1 MPSKSE
7 RLDEL
12 EASEKEV
19 KRILTGPDG
28 ATQVTAT
35 YQGVLFDLIEHHSRL
50 KAVEHDVPEL
60 IRELEVLVNRVR
72 TLEGLSNTEEE
83 RVGKLTD
90 RVAALED
97 RKQISKEHSVAVGI
111 EAAVAVAREEH
122 PCFDANQ
129 LIVRMLEVGIG
140 AALECQPQ
148 RTLHNPS
155 TAIQQRHWHPVSQSL
170 LDRISQIISGPAC
183 PLERFRSEEQ
193 EGE

>member
-90 RVAALED
+90 RVAALEK
-97 RKQISKEHSVAVGI
+97 RW
-111 EAAVAVAREEH
+111 
-122 PCFDANQ
+122 N
-129 LIVRMLEVGIG
+129 
-140 AALECQPQ
+140 
-148 RTLHNPS
+148 
-155 TAIQQRHWHPVSQSL
+155 TAGGSN
-170 LDRISQIISGPAC
+170 
-183 PLERFRSEEQ
+183 
-193 EGE
+193 